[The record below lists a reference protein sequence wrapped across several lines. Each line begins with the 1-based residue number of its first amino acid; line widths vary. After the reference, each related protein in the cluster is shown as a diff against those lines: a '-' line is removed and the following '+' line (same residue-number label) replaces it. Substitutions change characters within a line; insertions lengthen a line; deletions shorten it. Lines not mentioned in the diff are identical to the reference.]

1 MFYMH
6 SYARISFIFKAIF
19 FNFKHGNFIINFYVI
34 FIYAEFVFK
43 NAQNMQKYAKRWT

>member
-6 SYARISFIFKAIF
+6 SYARISFI
-19 FNFKHGNFIINFYVI
+19 FKHGNFIINFYVI